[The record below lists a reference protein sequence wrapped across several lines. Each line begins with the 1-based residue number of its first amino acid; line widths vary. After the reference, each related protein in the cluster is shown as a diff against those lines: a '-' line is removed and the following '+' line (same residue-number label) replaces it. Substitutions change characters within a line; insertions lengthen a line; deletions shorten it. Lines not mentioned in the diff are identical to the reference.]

1 MKKIGTNGWFNERD
15 RDMGW
20 SPGDELSTFNNNLR
34 RLVNDVSWDAIENV
48 VEETHI
54 MIRDEIE
61 GHLAGERKS
70 TGLTI
75 TVFPLEYADCGANF
89 DLLKTLK
96 LSLKEIGSDE
106 EGTRFKDTLR
116 LIRNVL
122 DDAEKECKR

>member
-15 RDMGW
+15 RNMVWTDD
-20 SPGDELSTFNNNLR
+20 DELSTIDNNLQ
-34 RLVNDVSWDAIENV
+34 RLVNDVSWNTIEGV
-48 VEETHI
+48 VKETHI
-54 MIRDEIE
+54 MIWDEIE
-61 GHLAGERKS
+61 GHLAEERKS

-75 TVFPLEYADCGANF
+75 TVFPLKFADCGANF

-96 LSLKEIGSDE
+96 KSLKEIRSDE

-122 DDAEKECKR
+122 DDVEKEAI